1 MKDGFVKSSPH
12 FFRLIN
18 RSMLLLI
25 TLLLIGATLI
35 PAPLQEAANPAL
47 TPNPAKSAWFL
58 LWTQELVSWSRL
70 MIYPLIAVA
79 GMFFLLPWLPGSV
92 HLHRA
97 RWFPR
102 EQLAVTILTMF
113 VFVIILS
120 LTIIALFFR
129 GANWS
134 LTFHP

>member
-1 MKDGFVKSSPH
+1 MKDGFVKSSPR
-12 FFRLIN
+12 FFRLIE
-18 RSMLLLI
+18 RSMLLL
-25 TLLLIGATLI
+25 TGLLLVGPALI

-70 MIYPLIAVA
+70 MIYPIMLLAVL
-79 GMFFLLPWLPGSV
+79 FFLLPWLPGSGHV
-92 HLHRA
+92 YRA
-97 RWFPR
+97 RWFHR
-102 EQLAVTILTMF
+102 EQIVVNILTTLVFCIILVLTIL
-113 VFVIILS
+113 
-120 LTIIALFFR
+120 ALFFR

>member
-12 FFRLIN
+12 FFRLIE

-25 TLLLIGATLI
+25 VLLLLGSALL

-70 MIYPLIAVA
+70 MIYPIMLLAVL
-79 GMFFLLPWLPGSV
+79 FFLLPWLPVSGHV
-92 HLHRA
+92 HRA
-97 RWFPR
+97 RWFHR
-102 EQLAVTILTMF
+102 EQRAVNI
-113 VFVIILS
+113 
-120 LTIIALFFR
+120 LTIIVFAAILLLTITALFFR

>member
-1 MKDGFVKSSPH
+1 MKDGFVKSSPR
-12 FFRLIN
+12 FFRLIE
-18 RSMLLLI
+18 RSMLLLSG
-25 TLLLIGATLI
+25 LLLIGAALI

-70 MIYPLIAVA
+70 MIYPIMLLAA
-79 GMFFLLPWLPGSV
+79 LFFLLPWLPGSGHV
-92 HLHRA
+92 HRA
-97 RWFPR
+97 RWFHK
-102 EQLAVTILTMF
+102 EQLAVNILTIL
-113 VFVIILS
+113 VFAIILV
-120 LTIIALFFR
+120 LTIVALFFR

>member
-12 FFRLIN
+12 FFRLIE

-25 TLLLIGATLI
+25 GLLLIGAALI

-70 MIYPLIAVA
+70 MIYPIILLAVL
-79 GMFFLLPWLPGSV
+79 FLLLPWLPGSGHV
-92 HLHRA
+92 HRA
-97 RWFPR
+97 RWFHK
-102 EQLAVTILTMF
+102 EQLAVNMLTTL
-113 VFVIILS
+113 VFAIILV

-134 LTFHP
+134 LIFYP